1 MKSLGHTT
9 QSLGH
14 TSSSC
19 CYCSSC
25 SKWSELEVLLQMML
39 RILVVLRISVLGC
52 WVLSLTH
59 PSLVHWPALQ
69 HCSFRGG
76 AGYVGEV

>member
-1 MKSLGHTT
+1 MRHTT
-9 QSLGH
+9 
-14 TSSSC
+14 SSC

-25 SKWSELEVLLQMML
+25 SGCRWSGLVVLLQL
-39 RILVVLRISVLGC
+39 VLGILVVLRIYVLGC

-69 HCSFRGG
+69 HCSFGGG